1 LLKYKIKGGLTMAN
15 TDTLLKVE
23 VKTSLPSESR
33 TSQTDYRESMAKLPG
48 FMQGLLTWITGKPL
62 KGDLLPT
69 KTPTYHLAMVLAT
82 LIGGILLSIF
92 AMLFQGLWLLLLLPG
107 WIFTVSGARQ
117 LQVVIV
123 HHCAHGNFTRNR
135 SLDRRLGQ
143 IISAILLFREFD
155 GYQQDH
161 IKHHADP
168 SAVEDETVKFL
179 RLLLGIQEGMSVQKQ
194 WRRLWFSLVSPIFH
208 FQFLVARLVSS
219 LGSTS
224 ITHRVLTWS
233 FLIIVLTVVT
243 LSGSWRMFL
252 IVWVFP
258 LTVLYQISTTLRLC
272 SEHLRLP
279 ALRSNIRRDKQ
290 SYSQATV
297 GIFLGDP
304 VPDYTMPFWGQLQH
318 WCGWW
323 LRLMLI
329 HIPTRVFVL
338 VGDCPHHDYHH
349 RHPNGNWANAT
360 VARQQNIDAGCPGW
374 NEPYREVVGFWAS
387 VELAFQSISQQ
398 EPVVITPTDEPIHKL
413 YTLSAEEG

>member
-1 LLKYKIKGGLTMAN
+1 MPNIDLSP
-15 TDTLLKVE
+15 KVE
-23 VKTSLPSESR
+23 VKCSLSSESR

-48 FMQGLLTWITGKPL
+48 FMQGLLTWVTGKPL
-62 KGDLLPT
+62 KEQLLQT
-69 KTPTYHLAMVLAT
+69 KTPIYHLAMVLT
-82 LIGGILLSIF
+82 ILLVGTLLSIF
-92 AMLFQGLWLLLLLPG
+92 AVLAQGVWLLLLLPG

-123 HHCAHGNFTRNR
+123 HHCAHANFTRNR

-143 IISAILLFREFD
+143 IISTILLFREFD

-168 SAVEDETVKFL
+168 SAVDDETVKFL
-179 RLLLGIQEGMSVQKQ
+179 RLLLGIREGMSVREQ
-194 WRRLWFSLVSPIFH
+194 WQRLWFSLVSPIFH
-208 FQFLVARLVSS
+208 AQFLAARLISS

-224 ITHRVLTWS
+224 VTHRVLTWS
-233 FLIIVLTVVT
+233 SLIIVLTMVT
-243 LSGSWRMFL
+243 LSSSWHIFL

-279 ALRSNIRRDKQ
+279 TLKDNARRDKQ

-304 VPDYTMPFWGQLQH
+304 VPDFTLPFWSQLKQ
-318 WCGWW
+318 WFWW
-323 LRLMLI
+323 YLRLALI
-329 HIPTRVFVL
+329 HIPTRAFIL

-360 VARQQNIDAGCPGW
+360 VARQQDIDAGCPSW
-374 NEPYREVVGFWAS
+374 NEPYREVAGLWAAI
-387 VELAFQSISQQ
+387 ELAFQSISQQ
-398 EPVVITPTDEPIHKL
+398 EPVVIAQTNEPIHKL
-413 YTLSAEEG
+413 YTVSAEEG